1 MLELNLDGG
10 YIFFDETLQDRFMG
24 FVSVHGMSS
33 NVRPDQMEGVVVE
46 LPDGLSEDIEAAI
59 ELEYEALMGEQRELD
74 GPLCRK
80 V

>member
-1 MLELNLDGG
+1 MKLGGG

-24 FVSVHGMSS
+24 FVSAHGISN

-46 LPDGLSEDIEAAI
+46 LPDGRSEDIEAAL
-59 ELEYEALMGEQRELD
+59 ELEYEALMGEQREWD

>member
-1 MLELNLDGG
+1 MSIGSE

-24 FVSVHGMSS
+24 FVFAHGISS

-59 ELEYEALMGEQRELD
+59 ELEYEALMDEQRELD